1 MKILNTKML
10 LVATTLFASVAQA
23 EIAVVVH
30 PSNAANLDAS
40 SLSRIF
46 LGKMKSFPGGGQAV
60 PVNQPEGSSA
70 TSEFNS
76 KVLKKS
82 GSQLKAYWSK
92 LVFTGKGT
100 PPKAIGSDAEV
111 ISLISTNPSLIGYVD
126 ASAVTGDVKVVA
138 KF

>member
-1 MKILNTKML
+1 ML
-10 LVATTLFASVAQA
+10 LVATTLFASVVQA

-30 PSNAANLDAS
+30 PSNAASLDAS

-60 PVNQPEGSSA
+60 PVNQSEGSSA

-111 ISLISTNPSLIGYVD
+111 ISLVSSNPNLIGYVD

>member
-30 PSNAANLDAS
+30 PSNAASLDAS

-60 PVNQPEGSSA
+60 PVNQSEGSSA

-111 ISLISTNPSLIGYVD
+111 ISLVSSNPNLIGYVD

>member
-30 PSNAANLDAS
+30 PSNAASLDAS

-46 LGKMKSFPGGGQAV
+46 LGKMKSFPGGSQAV
-60 PVNQPEGSSA
+60 PVNQSEGSSA

-111 ISLISTNPSLIGYVD
+111 ISLVSSNPNLIGYVD